1 MPLHKKLLFQ
11 VLIKESVLKFGNNS
25 TADSGIH
32 FESFST
38 IKNVTLS
45 NVTVIGASQV
55 VTSDRTRDLI
65 HVDDDVKFYASHSCV
80 RNASDETWKCSNP
93 FVMLRPSSSATKI
106 TVDAILMIFTLR
118 AIHVT
123 GFSS

>member
-1 MPLHKKLLFQ
+1 M
-11 VLIKESVLKFGNNS
+11 LKFGNNS
-25 TADSGIH
+25 TADSGVH
-32 FESFST
+32 FKSFST

-55 VTSDRTRDLI
+55 VASDRTRDLI

-106 TVDAILMIFTLR
+106 TVDAIFMVFILR
-118 AIHVT
+118 AIYKC
-123 GFSS
+123 